1 MKVYLL
7 VFDGEV
13 HHDVRWVEDGD
24 VEDFDG
30 TWDAGEGGDII
41 EEGVEVV
48 EEGIGGSE
56 AVSKRNALVGDNDS
70 TGVLSVETGVSQTI
84 GETQDER

>member
-1 MKVYLL
+1 M
-7 VFDGEV
+7 
-13 HHDVRWVEDGD
+13 RWVEDAD

-56 AVSKRNALVGDNDS
+56 AVSKGDGLVGDNNS
-70 TGVLSVETGVSQTI
+70 RIVVLRKTGVSQTI
-84 GETQDER
+84 GETQDHR

>member
-56 AVSKRNALVGDNDS
+56 AVSKRDGLVGDNNS
-70 TGVLSVETGVSQTI
+70 RIVIRLKTGVSQTI
-84 GETQDER
+84 GETQDQ